1 MSKYIYILFFSFI
14 ITAPVTIDD
23 ANIVARNLFKEF
35 SQQSIDSFN
44 LNYID
49 VINENSN
56 DLIYLFH
63 LLPQGFMLISA
74 DNTSNPI
81 IGYSFNNNFSFDDMP
96 DNLTWVL
103 NAMKSKITE
112 NINSINPRPNE
123 ILEEWYKY
131 LGNVEQSR
139 ERDVS
144 PLIDAEFDQSGG
156 WNNTLTSETG
166 FNGPVG
172 CVAVSMA
179 QIMHYWEYPETGEGF
194 NSYWEDDLGTLEVD
208 FSQQFYDYENMAAT
222 YATNP
227 SRLLLYHAG
236 IGVNM
241 DYESAGSGA
250 SVGGVYPS
258 AEYAMK
264 TYFKYGE
271 DIDGYDYD
279 DFELSEFSDMLK
291 NQLDNNKP
299 ILYSGFSDEYGN
311 GGHAWNID
319 GYQSNNMHCNWGWG
333 GWNNGYYSLVTMNG
347 FDTWQ
352 NALLDIIP
360 EIYINPLALFEY
372 DANNMTVAFID
383 LSEFINESEIESWNW
398 NYGDGTS
405 ESNSY
410 GFSEHTYSQVGE
422 YIVSLSV
429 TNIYNETGENHFET
443 ITIGSVLQGDVNSDT
458 IVNILDV
465 VMLVNFVLGS
475 DSPEGTEFNAAD
487 YNQDG
492 ILNIL
497 DVVSIVNII
506 LG

>member
-1 MSKYIYILFFSFI
+1 
-14 ITAPVTIDD
+14 
-23 ANIVARNLFKEF
+23 
-35 SQQSIDSFN
+35 
-44 LNYID
+44 
-49 VINENSN
+49 
-56 DLIYLFH
+56 
-63 LLPQGFMLISA
+63 
-74 DNTSNPI
+74 
-81 IGYSFNNNFSFDDMP
+81 
-96 DNLTWVL
+96 
-103 NAMKSKITE
+103 
-112 NINSINPRPNE
+112 
-123 ILEEWYKY
+123 
-131 LGNVEQSR
+131 
-139 ERDVS
+139 
-144 PLIDAEFDQSGG
+144 
-156 WNNTLTSETG
+156 
-166 FNGPVG
+166 
-172 CVAVSMA
+172 
-179 QIMHYWEYPETGEGF
+179 
-194 NSYWEDDLGTLEVD
+194 
-208 FSQQFYDYENMAAT
+208 
-222 YATNP
+222 
-227 SRLLLYHAG
+227 
-236 IGVNM
+236 
-241 DYESAGSGA
+241 
-250 SVGGVYPS
+250 
-258 AEYAMK
+258 
-264 TYFKYGE
+264 
-271 DIDGYDYD
+271 
-279 DFELSEFSDMLK
+279 
-291 NQLDNNKP
+291 
-299 ILYSGFSDEYGN
+299 
-311 GGHAWNID
+311 
-319 GYQSNNMHCNWGWG
+319 
-333 GWNNGYYSLVTMNG
+333 MNG